1 MWKNMV
7 VEKAEEYEVEEMEK
21 LVEIWRQGREGDV
34 EKMGR
39 EGWEGRRRTVREEN
53 GNERD

>member
-21 LVEIWRQGREGDV
+21 LVEIWRHGREGDV